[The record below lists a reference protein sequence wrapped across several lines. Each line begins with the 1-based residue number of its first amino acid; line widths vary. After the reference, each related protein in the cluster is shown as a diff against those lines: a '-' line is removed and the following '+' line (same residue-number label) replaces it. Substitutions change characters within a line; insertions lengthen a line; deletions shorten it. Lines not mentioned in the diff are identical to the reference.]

1 MSQLKIPE
9 NYNKLLKKY
18 EGLDGTLK
26 QEQDQFGYELFT
38 ETHIFYNSDG
48 ILRYSRE
55 LPKNFPAEEAKEYV
69 DYQKQNEYDLGYIT
83 NFSQILLFG
92 VDGSDCP
99 FCMDFTENKETPRV
113 IYWDDGELTWRVIAD
128 SLENFFDLFEWEWLV
143 N

>member
-38 ETHIFYNSDG
+38 ETRIFYNSDE

-55 LPKNFPAEEAKEYV
+55 LPKDFPAEEAKEYV

-113 IYWDDGELTWRVIAD
+113 IYWDDGELTWRVIAN
-128 SLENFFDLFEWEWLV
+128 SLEDFFNLFDWA
-143 N
+143 

>member
-38 ETHIFYNSDG
+38 ETHIFYDLDK
-48 ILRYSRE
+48 IRKYSHE
-55 LPKNFPAEEAKEYV
+55 LPKDFPVEAAKEYA
-69 DYQKQNEYDLGYIT
+69 DCQKRNEYDLGYIT
-83 NFSQILLFG
+83 NFSQILIFG
-92 VDGSDCP
+92 VDSSDCP
-99 FCMDFTENKETPRV
+99 FCMDFSENKETPRV

-128 SLENFFDLFEWEWLV
+128 SLENFFDLFEWE
-143 N
+143 